1 MDTSNQMSTQYNV
14 RTCSLIKDHV
24 WVSPGMSVQTVHT
37 GPYAKSVHPQI
48 QYTSRRGPKLCR
60 TLKVCPWASRSWL
73 LEESPIAKE
82 NSRWDLLYIT
92 FPSPRQNWALV
103 KTKDRFCA
111 FFRVMQAGGVI
122 VLLNMSKAQ
131 CDTQKPS
138 LLVCSCVLMLVVSY
152 VQCFLD
158 SRPARQFSWAKLYNT
173 DGLDTATITVS
184 PSCFTQKSTV
194 NGSKVGS
201 TTLCCV
207 SRC

>member
-1 MDTSNQMSTQYNV
+1 MDTSNQMSTRYNV

-92 FPSPRQNWALV
+92 FTSPRQNWALV
-103 KTKDRFCA
+103 KTKERFCA
-111 FFRVMQAGGVI
+111 FSHSSQ
-122 VLLNMSKAQ
+122 L
-131 CDTQKPS
+131 S
-138 LLVCSCVLMLVVSY
+138 LLRNIHGSVSQWSLCEFY
-152 VQCFLD
+152 T
-158 SRPARQFSWAKLYNT
+158 FSYR
-173 DGLDTATITVS
+173 S
-184 PSCFTQKSTV
+184 HF
-194 NGSKVGS
+194 
-201 TTLCCV
+201 
-207 SRC
+207 